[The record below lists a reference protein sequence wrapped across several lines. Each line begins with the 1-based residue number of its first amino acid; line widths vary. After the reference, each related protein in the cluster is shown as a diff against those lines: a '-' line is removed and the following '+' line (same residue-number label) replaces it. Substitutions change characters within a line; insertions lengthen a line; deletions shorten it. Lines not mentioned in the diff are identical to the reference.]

1 MTFLRDQYSN
11 KGRAAEHPRSSRSR
25 AAVLGGTPPA
35 RSAGLSGGP
44 AIFAGDYWRQMSIMR
59 VSMEHTRD
67 HIIFFMAQKMYFLE
81 KRGSREVF
89 NRLVEHFEQ
98 INLDGLLEYLTRY
111 YSADVEREL
120 DDFYLAEGE
129 LVFISRRKNVRF
141 KHVYRDGRLRLV
153 GIESE

>member
-1 MTFLRDQYSN
+1 
-11 KGRAAEHPRSSRSR
+11 
-25 AAVLGGTPPA
+25 
-35 RSAGLSGGP
+35 
-44 AIFAGDYWRQMSIMR
+44 MSIIR
-59 VSMEHTRD
+59 KIMEHTRD

-81 KRGSREVF
+81 RRGSQEAF

-111 YSADVEREL
+111 YAIDVEREM

-129 LVFISRRKNVRF
+129 LVFVSRRKQVRF

-153 GIESE
+153 GIESD

>member
-1 MTFLRDQYSN
+1 
-11 KGRAAEHPRSSRSR
+11 
-25 AAVLGGTPPA
+25 
-35 RSAGLSGGP
+35 
-44 AIFAGDYWRQMSIMR
+44 
-59 VSMEHTRD
+59 MEHTRD

-81 KRGSREVF
+81 RGGNQEVF

-111 YSADVEREL
+111 YAVDVEREM

-129 LVFISRRKNVRF
+129 LVFISRSKHIRF

-153 GIESE
+153 GMEDI